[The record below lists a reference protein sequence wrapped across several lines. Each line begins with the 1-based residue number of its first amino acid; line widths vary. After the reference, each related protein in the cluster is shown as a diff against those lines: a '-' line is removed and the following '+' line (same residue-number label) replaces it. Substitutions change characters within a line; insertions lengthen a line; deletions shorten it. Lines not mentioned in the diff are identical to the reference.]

1 MTSWC
6 DDEDD
11 NDIGDKDDN
20 DGGDKDVDGMMIWR
34 DNSEGWLVWIMMI
47 FMNKVTCGNRWCVGS

>member
-1 MTSWC
+1 MTRRC

-11 NDIGDKDDN
+11 NDGGEDDDDK

-34 DNSEGWLVWIMMI
+34 DDSE
-47 FMNKVTCGNRWCVGS
+47 C